1 MLFKKLKMSDDLRYD
16 EDKAIDFI
24 RKTLPKDVDS
34 RCSDNDI
41 LYVID
46 IIWEWYE
53 ANGYTSLDGD
63 LSENETLDMAPLVA
77 YVRKEVARDK
87 DMNISPDDIEPI
99 VKGELQY
106 EDSLEDFI

>member
-1 MLFKKLKMSDDLRYD
+1 MSDDLKYD
-16 EDKAIDFI
+16 EDKAIEFI
-24 RKTLPKDVDS
+24 RKTLPEDVNS

-63 LSENETLDMAPLVA
+63 LSEDETMNMAPLVA
-77 YVRKEVARDK
+77 YVQKEVARDK
-87 DMNISPDDIEPI
+87 NEKIAPDDIELI